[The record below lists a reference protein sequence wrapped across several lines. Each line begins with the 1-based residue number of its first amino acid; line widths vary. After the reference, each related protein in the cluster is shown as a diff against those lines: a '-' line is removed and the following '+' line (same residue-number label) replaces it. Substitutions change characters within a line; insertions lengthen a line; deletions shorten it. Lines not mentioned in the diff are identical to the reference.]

1 MHLIFAAVWT
11 AVGIGI
17 LTWQYSSGSEAL
29 TIDLFGLHFS
39 CGYLALFLALYNV
52 VRWYSRR
59 SSQATAKALADARAE
74 RERARRQDEGKPI
87 DPTFD
92 FSDRPPDPGPPPG

>member
-17 LTWQYSSGSEAL
+17 LAWQYSSGSDAL
-29 TIDLFGLHFS
+29 TLNFFGVHFS
-39 CGYLALFLALYNV
+39 AGYVGLFLGLYNL

-59 SSQATAKALADARAE
+59 SARSAAKAQAEAKAE
-74 RERARRQDEGKPI
+74 RERARRPPEEKPI

-92 FSDRPPDPGPPPG
+92 FSDRPPEPGPPPV